1 MSGHSKWATTKRK
14 KALIDSKRGKMF
26 TKLIREISVAAKDGG
41 GNMEGNARL
50 RTVVDKAK
58 AINMPADNIKRA
70 IQKGTGELEG
80 AMYEE
85 IVYEGYGPGGCAVLV
100 ESLTDNKNRTVAEI
114 RNIFSKN
121 NGNMGEQG
129 AVGWMF
135 KKKGY
140 LTVPKQ
146 GVNED
151 ELLGL
156 VLDAGAEDMN
166 SDGDTHDITTSMEDF
181 EKVKKAL
188 ASKNIQPSSAEIT
201 MVPSST
207 VKLEGKQAEQML
219 RLMEALEDN
228 DDVQNVYANFDIPES
243 VMEAM
248 ESAA

>member
-26 TKLIREISVAAKDGG
+26 TKLIREIMMAAKDGG
-41 GNMEGNARL
+41 GSLEGNARL

-80 AMYEE
+80 ATYEE
-85 IVYEGYGPGGCAVLV
+85 ITYEGYGPGGVAVLV
-100 ESLTDNKNRTVAEI
+100 DVLTDNKNRAAAEI

-129 AVGWMF
+129 SVGWMF
-135 KKKGY
+135 KKKGF

-146 GVNED
+146 GLNED
-151 ELLGL
+151 EVLGL
-156 VLDAGAEDMN
+156 VLEAGAEDM
-166 SDGDTHDITTSMEDF
+166 SGEGDTFDVTTALEDF
-181 EKVKKAL
+181 DKVKKAL
-188 ASKNIQPSSAEIT
+188 AAKNIQASSAEVT
-201 MVPSST
+201 MVPSSN
-207 VKLEGKQAEQML
+207 VKLEGKPAEQML
-219 RLMEALEDN
+219 KLMEALEDN

>member
-26 TKLIREISVAAKDGG
+26 TKLIREIMVAAKDGG
-41 GNMEGNARL
+41 GSIEGNARL
-50 RTVVDKAK
+50 RGVVDKAK

-80 AMYEE
+80 ATYEE
-85 IVYEGYGPGGCAVLV
+85 IVYEGYGPGGVAVLV
-100 ESLTDNKNRTVAEI
+100 EVLTDNKNRAAAEI

-129 AVGWMF
+129 SVGWMF

-146 GVNED
+146 GVQED
-151 ELLGL
+151 DLLGL
-156 VLDAGAEDMN
+156 ALDAGAEDMA
-166 SDGDTHDITTSMEDF
+166 SEGDTFDITTSLQDL

-188 ASKNIQPSSAEIT
+188 AAKGITTASSEVT

-207 VKLEGKQAEQML
+207 VKLEGKPAEQML
-219 RLMEALEDN
+219 RLMEVLEDN

-248 ESAA
+248 EAA